1 MAEFRYCFD
10 EVNTGEVG
18 MEDLRVTDRRE
29 EILDFWFAETPR
41 DAFRIDGRM
50 TVWFGDDPSIDKKI
64 ASLFSTDI
72 EKASNGELED
82 WAQTPRGRLALIILL
97 DQFRRNIYRH
107 SRKAFLKDHAVLK
120 LTIHGMEI
128 GHDRQLEPIE
138 RAFFYMPMQHSESLK
153 VQEFSVRTFSTLAE
167 TVKPTLRAT
176 FSTFTQFAELH
187 RDIVAQFGRFPH
199 RNAVLGRKNTP
210 EEEVYLDQGT
220 PNFGQG

>member
-1 MAEFRYCFD
+1 
-10 EVNTGEVG
+10 
-18 MEDLRVTDRRE
+18 VTDRIE
-29 EILDFWFAETPR
+29 EILSFWFAETPR
-41 DAFRIDGRM
+41 DAFKIDGRM
-50 TVWFGDDPSIDKKI
+50 SLWFGDDHAMDEKI
-64 ASLFSTDI
+64 SSLFGEEI
-72 EKASNGELED
+72 EGASAGTLDD
-82 WAQTPRGRLALIILL
+82 WAKTPRGRLALIILL

-107 SRKAFLKDHAVLK
+107 SKEAFSRDHQVLK

-128 GHDRQLEPIE
+128 GHDRQLEPVE

-153 VQEFSVRTFSTLAE
+153 VQDFSVRTFTTLAE

-176 FSTFTQFAELH
+176 FSTFSQFAELH

-210 EEEVYLDQGT
+210 EEEAYLDQNT